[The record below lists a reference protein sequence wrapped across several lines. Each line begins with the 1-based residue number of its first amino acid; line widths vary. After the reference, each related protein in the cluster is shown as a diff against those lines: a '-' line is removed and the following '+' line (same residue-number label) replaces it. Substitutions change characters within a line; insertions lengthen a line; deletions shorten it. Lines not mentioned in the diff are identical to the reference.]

1 MKSKT
6 KLFSIIFVLFTLTLN
21 AQFSGVNKIQYHNF
35 DWRYIQSEHFDVYF
49 YEGGYDIAKFT
60 AEAAESSY
68 VSVKNTFNFEI
79 TERVALI
86 IYKSHNDFQQ
96 TNVVFSFMPEG
107 IGGVTE
113 LFKNRIALPYEG
125 NYDQFRH
132 VIHHE
137 LVHAVM
143 NDMLYGGS
151 VQSLVSGQV
160 SQVPGWFSEGLAE
173 YESQRWSTELDM
185 VVRDAT
191 ITGYLPP
198 IAFLDYMPYQGGAS
212 VFRYIAKKYGEEKIG
227 EILNKVKGSFR
238 FESAFRSA
246 LGIDF
251 DDLTE
256 EWQKEMKREYWPDIA
271 DRKEPGEIA
280 KALTDHIE
288 EKNYRNASPAISP
301 MGDKVV
307 FLSDR
312 DDGYLSI
319 YLLDVHEGKVEQ
331 KLIQGETSEDF
342 EELHFL
348 TPGISWSSD
357 GKKVVFAAKA
367 GDSDALY
374 IFDLKTQDL
383 EKYKFDDLKLDGI
396 FSPRWSPIDN
406 RIAFVGNLDG
416 ASDIYIMDLSTKS
429 VNNIT
434 NDIFS
439 DKNPSWSPDGK
450 KIVFTSDREDMISPR
465 FIDPD
470 YAMHKHNFY
479 NDDIYIIDI
488 VDKSIIRVT
497 DSETKEDFAIFF
509 PGGDSL
515 AYISNQ
521 CGISNIYF
529 HDLSSNESKPVTNLI
544 TGAFQLGFDIFF

>member
-1 MKSKT
+1 MRSKT
-6 KLFSIIFVLFTLTLN
+6 KLFSIVFILFSITLN
-21 AQFSGVNKIQYHNF
+21 AQFYGVNKIQYHNF
-35 DWRYIQSEHFDVYF
+35 EWHYIQSEHFDVYF
-49 YEGGYDIAKFT
+49 YDGGYNIAKFT
-60 AEAAESSY
+60 AETAESSY
-68 VSVKNTFNFEI
+68 VSIKNTFNYEI
-79 TERVALI
+79 TERVSVI

-107 IGGVTE
+107 VGGVTE
-113 LFKNRIALPYEG
+113 LYKNRIALPYEG

-160 SQVPGWFSEGLAE
+160 SQVPTWFSEGLAE
-173 YESQRWSTELDM
+173 YESLRWSTELDM

-198 IAFLDYMPYQGGAS
+198 IDFLDYMPYQGGAS
-212 VFRYIAKKYGEEKIG
+212 VFRYIAQKYGDEKIG

-251 DDLTE
+251 KDLTE
-256 EWQKEMKREYWPDIA
+256 EWQKQMKREYWPDIA

-280 KALTDHIE
+280 KALTDHVE
-288 EKNYRNASPAISP
+288 EKNFRNASPAISP
-301 MGDKVV
+301 MGDKVI

-312 DDGYLSI
+312 NDGYLSI

-348 TPGISWSSD
+348 TPGISWSAD

-374 IFDLKTQDL
+374 VFDFNTQGL
-383 EKYKFDDLKLDGI
+383 EKYKLDNLKLDGI
-396 FSPRWSPIDN
+396 FSPSWSPIDN

-416 ASDIYIMDLSTKS
+416 ASDIYIFDLSTKN
-429 VNNIT
+429 VRNI
-434 NDIFS
+434 S
-439 DKNPSWSPDGK
+439 
-450 KIVFTSDREDMISPR
+450 
-465 FIDPD
+465 
-470 YAMHKHNFY
+470 
-479 NDDIYIIDI
+479 
-488 VDKSIIRVT
+488 
-497 DSETKEDFAIFF
+497 
-509 PGGDSL
+509 
-515 AYISNQ
+515 
-521 CGISNIYF
+521 
-529 HDLSSNESKPVTNLI
+529 
-544 TGAFQLGFDIFF
+544 